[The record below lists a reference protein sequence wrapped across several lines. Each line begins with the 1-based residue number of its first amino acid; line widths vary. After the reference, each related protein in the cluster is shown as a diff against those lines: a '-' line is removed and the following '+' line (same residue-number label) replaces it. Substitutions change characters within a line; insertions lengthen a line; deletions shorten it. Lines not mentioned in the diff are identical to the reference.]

1 MTGLIEE
8 YAKEYAK
15 EYAIEACIETLLKV
29 TNWSEKDI
37 IEEVMKKYNLT
48 FEEAKSYYVTC
59 KADVQD
65 E

>member
-8 YAKEYAK
+8 YAKA
-15 EYAIEACIETLLKV
+15 YAIEACIETLLKV

>member
-1 MTGLIEE
+1 MTGLIE
-8 YAKEYAK
+8 EYAK

-29 TNWSEKDI
+29 TSWSDKDI
-37 IEEVMKKYNLT
+37 IEEVMQKYNLT
-48 FEEAKSYYVTC
+48 FEEAESYYMAC